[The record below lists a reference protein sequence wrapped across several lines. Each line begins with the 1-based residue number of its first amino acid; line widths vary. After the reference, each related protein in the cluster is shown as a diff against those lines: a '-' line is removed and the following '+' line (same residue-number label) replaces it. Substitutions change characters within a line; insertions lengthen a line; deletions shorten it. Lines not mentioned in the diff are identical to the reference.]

1 MPFHF
6 WLADAHAVAPTPVCV
21 LFSGVMVEL
30 GLYGIARVYWSM
42 FGGALGHR
50 GRDHAHVPGP
60 RRCSPRSSGALFCFR
75 QRHLKRLLAFSTISH
90 AGMFLAASRCSR
102 RSGWPARP
110 STWSVT
116 AW

>member
-42 FGGALGHR
+42 FGQALGHR
-50 GRDHAHVPGP
+50 AAISHVLLTLGLLTAIVGRAVLLPRAAHQAAAGLLHDQP
-60 RRCSPRSSGALFCFR
+60 RRACS
-75 QRHLKRLLAFSTISH
+75 
-90 AGMFLAASRCSR
+90 
-102 RSGWPARP
+102 
-110 STWSVT
+110 
-116 AW
+116 